1 MMGHWNIFRHLL
13 GPGLWAGLWL
23 VWIRMAFV
31 SPAQSPL
38 ASLLAMLLPLGLGFG
53 LLCWVYALFRRRSL
67 AWLWLLVLL
76 SGWGFWRALLPFP
89 FLRVSAPEGAIS
101 FRVLSYNV
109 HVFNV
114 YPHLQTQKPGTTR
127 QMLAWLSQHPAEI
140 VCLQEYYH
148 LESVDSLATI
158 YPLAVRRAYSFQT
171 TRSSPITRPEGYF
184 GLVILSRFPMLK
196 SGDFP
201 LQKQWFQ
208 RGVYADLLIGHD
220 TLRVI
225 NVHLQSLAIDPH
237 SVLRQETTWNNFYA
251 KWRDLLR
258 VIQRGN
264 QNRASQIGY
273 LKDFV
278 AQSPHP
284 VLITGDFNDLPWTYP
299 YQTLRQTLYNA
310 YENAG
315 NSTGFTFRNGIPFL
329 RIDHQFYDSQLA
341 CTKFKTYH
349 DISFSD
355 HSPIE
360 GTYFFLPNALRIGFP
375 SPEGH

>member
-1 MMGHWNIFRHLL
+1 MR
-13 GPGLWAGLWL
+13 
-23 VWIRMAFV
+23 
-31 SPAQSPL
+31 L
-38 ASLLAMLLPLGLGFG
+38 AHIPPEQTSEMSLLAMLLPLGLGIG
-53 LLCWVYALFRRRSL
+53 LFCWVFALLRRRPL

-76 SGWGFWRALLPFP
+76 SGWSLWRALLPFP
-89 FLRVSAPEGAIS
+89 FLRISAPNTAKAMP

-109 HVFNV
+109 HVFNA
-114 YPHLQTQKPGTTR
+114 YPHLQAQKPGSTR
-127 QMLAWLSQHPAEI
+127 QMIDWLRQHPAEI
-140 VCLQEYYH
+140 VCLQEFYH
-148 LESVDSLATI
+148 LESVDSLATL

-171 TRSSPITRPEGYF
+171 MRYLPITRPEGYF

-208 RGVYADLLIGHD
+208 RGVYADLLIGRD

-237 SVLRQETTWNNFYA
+237 SVIRQETTWNNFYA
-251 KWRDLLR
+251 KWRDLLQ

-264 QNRASQIGY
+264 QSRAKQMGY

-315 NSTGFTFRNGIPFL
+315 TSSGFTFRNGIPFL
-329 RIDHQFYDSQLA
+329 RIDHQFYDPQLV
-341 CTKFKTYH
+341 CTAFKTYH
-349 DISFSD
+349 NISFSD

-360 GTYFFLPNALRIGFP
+360 GTYFFLPPAHRIGFP
-375 SPEGH
+375 SSKAHNAH